1 MQLAERTHELEE
13 RNEILQELS
22 FLDGLTCIPNRR
34 RFDDFFN
41 MAFSLSIRMAI
52 LMLDIDE
59 FKKYNDTYGVVTVSI
74 GIVYEVPY
82 ENQNPSEFIAK
93 ADEALYYSKKN
104 GRNRVE
110 FAKNQ
115 WKYI

>member
-1 MQLAERTHELEE
+1 MQVAERTHELEE

-93 ADEALYYSKKN
+93 ADEALYYSKNN

-110 FAKNQ
+110 FAKDQ
-115 WKYI
+115 